1 MAFSASGKNSTTIN
15 VTPLIDVLLVL
26 LVTFLLITP
35 LTPKGEGA
43 RIPRPA
49 TGQPAEPERV
59 VVLQLSFAAGSAGAV
74 KLALNHQKVEWSVLG
89 DTLQQAFKTRGDKT
103 LFLTSDREID
113 FRYIAQAADT
123 AHAVGVDNVAL
134 MTMRKN

>member
-1 MAFSASGKNSTTIN
+1 MAFSASGKNSATIN

-35 LTPKGEGA
+35 LTPKGEEA

-49 TGQPAEPERV
+49 TDQPAGPERV

-74 KLALNHQKVEWSVLG
+74 QLAMNHQKVEWSVLG
-89 DTLQQAFKTRGDKT
+89 DTLQQVFKTRGDKT
-103 LFLTSDREID
+103 LFLASDREID

-123 AHAVGVDNVAL
+123 AHAAGVDNVAP